1 MVDWKKSRNED
12 YPTRNTW
19 KSPRIRGKIEQNL
32 LGISLSYDPL
42 FDNKEWIEK
51 QGVASLGE
59 LQKADVGDFVCI
71 PGQVTSIRKHQ
82 AKNGEMAWLTVKLLS
97 HDEVTLTM
105 FATAWSKYKDLISTN
120 VIAAFNCKRTDDW
133 NGKQS
138 YVAFSAKAN
147 LEGEE

>member
-1 MVDWKKSRNED
+1 M
-12 YPTRNTW
+12 
-19 KSPRIRGKIEQNL
+19 
-32 LGISLSYDPL
+32 GISLSYDPL

-59 LQKADVGDFVCI
+59 LQKTDVGDFVCI
-71 PGQVTSIRKHQ
+71 PGQVTGIRKHQ

-105 FATAWSKYKDLISTN
+105 FATAWSKYKDFIGTN

-138 YVAFSAKAN
+138 YVAFSAKVN

>member
-1 MVDWKKSRNED
+1 M
-12 YPTRNTW
+12 
-19 KSPRIRGKIEQNL
+19 

-51 QGVASLGE
+51 QGAASLGE
-59 LQKADVGDFVCI
+59 LQKTDVGDFICI
-71 PGQVTSIRKHQ
+71 PGQVTSIRKHR